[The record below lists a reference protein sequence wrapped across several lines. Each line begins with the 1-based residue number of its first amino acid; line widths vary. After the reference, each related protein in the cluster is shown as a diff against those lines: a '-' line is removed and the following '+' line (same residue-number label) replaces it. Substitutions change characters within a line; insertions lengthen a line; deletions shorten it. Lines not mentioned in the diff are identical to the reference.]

1 MFAELFISSQTST
14 SINIVTYSC
23 LLFSFRKKG
32 CALIC
37 WLSYFLLCFILSQ
50 QKYLDWVNSHPSTKH
65 CPPQSNPWYQ
75 THQTDSLSSRSQV
88 GLALNMSFDL
98 EILDFEQNANQ
109 VYSIFFWTKLYL
121 RNFYFR
127 GPQHLIKLG
136 AGTHTMAKLQE
147 HLELRFLSNEI
158 SYMI

>member
-1 MFAELFISSQTST
+1 MCFNLLIELFLVVLYLISTK
-14 SINIVTYSC
+14 V
-23 LLFSFRKKG
+23 FRLSK
-32 CALIC
+32 LPSVN
-37 WLSYFLLCFILSQ
+37 WLS
-50 QKYLDWVNSHPSTKH
+50 KH

-75 THQTDSLSSRSQV
+75 THQPDSLSSRPQV
-88 GLALNMSFDL
+88 GLALKMSFDL

-109 VYSIFFWTKLYL
+109 VYSIFFWIKLYL

-147 HLELRFLSNEI
+147 HLELRFLSIIIVIPPVTVTAKVNNQTANTHI
-158 SYMI
+158 LRPSNA

>member
-1 MFAELFISSQTST
+1 MFVVLFQKKRVCFNLLIELFLVVLYLISTK
-14 SINIVTYSC
+14 V
-23 LLFSFRKKG
+23 FRLSK
-32 CALIC
+32 LPSVN
-37 WLSYFLLCFILSQ
+37 WLS
-50 QKYLDWVNSHPSTKH
+50 KH

-75 THQTDSLSSRSQV
+75 THQTDSLSSRPRV

-136 AGTHTMAKLQE
+136 AGTHTMAKFQE
-147 HLELRFLSNEI
+147 HSELRFLSNKI
-158 SYMI
+158 FYMI